1 MELFHSNIWWSDG
14 VELIDK
20 GFTFEKGR
28 TLYRK
33 GILGQR
39 LNKGISLLGRE
50 LEKFNLTQMEIG
62 DWIELTGKIV
72 EQWRHK
78 LEDD

>member
-1 MELFHSNIWWSDG
+1 

-33 GILGQR
+33 GIQCVDDILGQR

-50 LEKFNLTQMEIG
+50 LERNSTSHKWRLEIG
-62 DWIELTGKIV
+62 LNLRV
-72 EQWRHK
+72 K
-78 LEDD
+78 LWNNGDIS